1 MARNKPYR
9 NKFFAG
15 ALTAN
20 NILQGARTAY
30 QLYNKFRPRAPQRR
44 PQRGRITDGVGV
56 TTQYDK
62 KTVYYKKRMPYRK
75 KMAWRR
81 FSRKV
86 NAVIEKQMGTR
97 TVVFNNPTQSVNA
110 VGQQATLTIGFFCT
124 GGLADGVLQNYC
136 GLRDLYTLA
145 NNDPINRTGKLKFK
159 SGVLDVTFQAAND
172 NPVGLELDVYEFVFN
187 GKEAP
192 FTNVNDIFT
201 QAAAITGPISGAG
214 NSLSI
219 VDRGVTPFDLPEAFS
234 IGHFSIKKKTKYLLP
249 PGNTATYQIRDPR
262 MKVWNKED
270 LLDDNG
276 TFAGSKK
283 GATVLYAIFKPV
295 VSPGLSVTLN
305 AGVTRK
311 YSYYINESSA
321 DLDQRF
327 P

>member
-1 MARNKPYR
+1 MARVYRPFRRNAFTNVRTLMGGAGTAIQAYRGYR
-9 NKFFAG
+9 NRG
-15 ALTAN
+15 PPT
-20 NILQGARTAY
+20 RT
-30 QLYNKFRPRAPQRR
+30 RR
-44 PQRGRITDGVGV
+44 RRVTDGTGV
-56 TTQYDK
+56 TTQYDR
-62 KTVYYKKRMPYRK
+62 KTIYVKKRMPYKK
-75 KMAWRR
+75 KMAWRK

-86 NAVIEKQMGTR
+86 NAVLEKQMGTR
-97 TVVFNNPTQSVNA
+97 TVVFNNACQASNA
-110 VGQQATLTIGFFCT
+110 LNQQATLTIGFYCT
-124 GGLADGVLQNYC
+124 GGLNDAPLANYC

-145 NNDPINRTGKLKFK
+145 DNDPVNRTGKLKFK
-159 SGVLDVTFQAAND
+159 SGVLDVTFQASGD
-172 NPVGLELDVYEFVFN
+172 NVVGTELDVYEFVFN

-192 FTNVNDIFT
+192 FSNVNDIFG
-201 QAAAITGPISGAG
+201 QAAAITAPISGGG

-234 IGHFSIKKKTKYLLP
+234 IGHFSIKKKTKYLLS

-270 LLDDNG
+270 VLDDNG
-276 TFAGSKK
+276 TFASSKK

-295 VSPGLSVTLN
+295 VYPGFSVTLN

-311 YSYYINESSA
+311 YSYFINESSA